1 MLSII
6 IPSFNTQDLLE
17 VCLNSIVKFTKN
29 CQYEIIIIDNA
40 SSYDVQKQINN
51 FKIKTK
57 TRVILIKNSSNLG
70 FAKAC
75 NQGIKTSCGEFI
87 LFLNSDTKLVDNSLQ
102 KSLNFL
108 NNNQNFDILGC
119 QLLNS
124 NKTIQ
129 PSAGF
134 FPKLRQIFLMMFFI
148 DDIPLINRLI
158 NPYHQNRISFYKKT
172 QKVDWVTGAFL
183 FARAD
188 VLKKING
195 FDEDYFMYAEEVD
208 LCFRAKK
215 SGFEVVYYPG
225 AKIIH
230 LKEASP
236 REFSQKAVIAEFKG
250 LKLFFSKNK
259 PGWEMPFLRL
269 FLKIGSLLRVLFFGI
284 LLANAKTK
292 QIYLQAFAVA

>member
-6 IPSFNTQDLLE
+6 IPSFNTRNLLE
-17 VCLNSIVKFTKN
+17 TCLDSIIKHSKN
-29 CQYEIIIIDNA
+29 LQYEIIIVDNA
-40 SSYDVQKQINN
+40 SNYDIAKQLDS
-51 FKIKTK
+51 FKRKTK
-57 TRVILIKNSSNLG
+57 ARIVLVKNSSNLG
-70 FAKAC
+70 FARAC
-75 NQGIKTSCGEFI
+75 NQGIKNSSGEFI
-87 LFLNSDTKLVDNSLQ
+87 LFLNSDTEFVDNALQ

-108 NNNQNFDILGC
+108 NSNQNFDILGC
-119 QLLNS
+119 QLLNKD
-124 NKTIQ
+124 NTIQ

-134 FPKLRQIFLMMFFI
+134 FPKLRQIGLMMFFI
-148 DDIPLINRLI
+148 DDIPLINRFI

-183 FARAD
+183 LAKAD
-188 VLKKING
+188 IFKKING

-215 SGFEVVYYPG
+215 TGFEVVYYPG

-230 LKEASP
+230 HKEASP
-236 REFSQKAVIAEFKG
+236 RELSQNAVIAEFKG
-250 LKLFFSKNK
+250 LKLFFAKNK
-259 PGWEMPFLRL
+259 PNWEMPLLRL